1 MEWFKMQTGWGA
13 AIELMTDEEA
23 GRVMKSIYTFIS
35 TGAKET
41 REGMEGVVGLLILN
55 QLEKDM
61 EEFRQ
66 KAAQKEELTEKRRE
80 AGRRSGEARR
90 AKTKQAQTESDPVP
104 PRSNGSKP
112 VVPCSDAFEDVP
124 ARSDLFVPDKNTE
137 ARNTEPRSKNTEPRI
152 SETETERETDTEG
165 ETKKEEDGSEL
176 LTEASELP
184 VETIPLNDGTDYP
197 VYRREADEYARLYP
211 AVDVV
216 QELRKMRGWC
226 MAHPARRKTRRGV
239 KGFINTWLSREQD
252 KGRGREESPPENPFL
267 VYARGEATAK
277 GIFDWT

>member
-90 AKTKQAQTESDPVP
+90 AKTKQAQTKSDPVP
-104 PRSNGSKP
+104 PRSNGSEP
-112 VVPCSDAFEDVP
+112 VAPCSDAFEDVP
-124 ARSDLFVPDKNTE
+124 ARSDLFVPYKNTE
-137 ARNTEPRSKNTEPRI
+137 PRNTEPRSKNTEPRI

-267 VYARGEATAK
+267 VYARGEKTEG
-277 GIFDWT
+277 GIFL

>member
-23 GRVMKSIYTFIS
+23 GRVMKSIYTFVS

-104 PRSNGSKP
+104 PRSNGSEP
-112 VVPCSDAFEDVP
+112 VAPCSDAFEDVP
-124 ARSDLFVPDKNTE
+124 ARSDLFVPYKNTE
-137 ARNTEPRSKNTEPRI
+137 PRNTEPRSKNTEPGI

-176 LTEASELP
+176 LTEASEQP

-267 VYARGEATAK
+267 VYARGEKTEG
-277 GIFDWT
+277 GIFL

>member
-90 AKTKQAQTESDPVP
+90 AKMKQAQTESDPVP
-104 PRSNGSKP
+104 PRSNGSEP

-124 ARSDLFVPDKNTE
+124 ARSDLFVPYKNTE
-137 ARNTEPRSKNTEPRI
+137 PRNTEPRSKNTEPRI

-184 VETIPLNDGTDYP
+184 VETIPLNDGTAYP

-267 VYARGEATAK
+267 VYARGEKTE
-277 GIFDWT
+277 GEIFL

>member
-104 PRSNGSKP
+104 PRSNGSEP
-112 VVPCSDAFEDVP
+112 VAPCSDAFEDVP
-124 ARSDLFVPDKNTE
+124 ARSDLFVPYKNTE
-137 ARNTEPRSKNTEPRI
+137 PRNTEPRSKNTEPRI

-184 VETIPLNDGTDYP
+184 VETIPLNDGTMYP
-197 VYRREADEYARLYP
+197 LFQRDVDEYARLYP
-211 AVDVV
+211 AVDIS
-216 QELRKMRGWC
+216 QELRNIRGWC
-226 MAHPARRKTRRGV
+226 MANPVRRKTRKGV
-239 KGFINTWLSREQD
+239 NRFINGWLSKAQD
-252 KGRGREESPPENPFL
+252 KGGKREEVPENPFL
-267 VYARGEATAK
+267 PYARGEK
-277 GIFDWT
+277 DCEVLNWLR

>member
-104 PRSNGSKP
+104 PRSNGSEP
-112 VVPCSDAFEDVP
+112 VAPCSDAFEDVP
-124 ARSDLFVPDKNTE
+124 ARSDLFVPYKNTE
-137 ARNTEPRSKNTEPRI
+137 PRNTEPRSKNTEPRI

-252 KGRGREESPPENPFL
+252 KGRGREESPLENPFL
-267 VYARGEATAK
+267 VYARGEKTE
-277 GIFDWT
+277 GEIFL

>member
-104 PRSNGSKP
+104 PRSNGSEP

-124 ARSDLFVPDKNTE
+124 ARSDLFVPYKNTE
-137 ARNTEPRSKNTEPRI
+137 PRNTEPRSKNTEPRI

-165 ETKKEEDGSEL
+165 ENTSFCSEL

-267 VYARGEATAK
+267 VYARGEKTEG
-277 GIFDWT
+277 GIFL

>member
-90 AKTKQAQTESDPVP
+90 AKMKQAQTESDPVP
-104 PRSNGSKP
+104 PRSNGSEP
-112 VVPCSDAFEDVP
+112 VAPCSDAFEDVP
-124 ARSDLFVPDKNTE
+124 ARSDLFVPYKNTE
-137 ARNTEPRSKNTEPRI
+137 PRNTEPRSKNTEPRI

-165 ETKKEEDGSEL
+165 ETKKEDGSEL

-267 VYARGEATAK
+267 VYARGEKTEG
-277 GIFDWT
+277 GIFL

>member
-90 AKTKQAQTESDPVP
+90 AKMKLAQTESDPVP
-104 PRSNGSKP
+104 PRSNGSEP
-112 VVPCSDAFEDVP
+112 VAPCSDAFEDVP
-124 ARSDLFVPDKNTE
+124 ARSDLFVPYKNTE
-137 ARNTEPRSKNTEPRI
+137 PRNTEPRSKNTEPRI

-267 VYARGEATAK
+267 VYARGEKTEG
-277 GIFDWT
+277 GIFL

>member
-104 PRSNGSKP
+104 PRSNGSEP
-112 VVPCSDAFEDVP
+112 VAPCSDAFEDVP
-124 ARSDLFVPDKNTE
+124 ARSDLFVPYKNTE
-137 ARNTEPRSKNTEPRI
+137 PRNTEPRSKNTEPGI

-165 ETKKEEDGSEL
+165 ENTSFCSEL
-176 LTEASELP
+176 LTEASEQPL
-184 VETIPLNDGTDYP
+184 ETIPLNDGTEYP

-267 VYARGEATAK
+267 VYARGEKTEG
-277 GIFDWT
+277 GIFL